1 MQPSMSGRRKPIG
14 KRMPDFKT
22 WDIVKVPFRY
32 ADRPVREWRP
42 VLVIREST
50 LQDGH
55 GLVWVLMITSARN
68 QRWPGDVA
76 ISDIALAGLSAESVV
91 RTAKIATIETIE
103 AAKIGYLDIVDRSAV
118 REQMTRMLEK
128 ILCNKEKT
136 DIRGES
142 L

>member
-1 MQPSMSGRRKPIG
+1 MSGRLKPIG

-22 WDIVKVPFRY
+22 WDIVKVPFPY
-32 ADRPVREWRP
+32 TDRPIREWRP
-42 VLVIREST
+42 ALVIVEGF
-50 LQDGH
+50 LQQSH
-55 GLVWVLMITSARN
+55 SLVWVLMITSARN
-68 QRWPGDVA
+68 QRWLGDVA

-103 AAKIGYLDIVDRSAV
+103 AGKIGYLDIADRSAV